1 LAVAKLAGIPR
12 EVLADAKRYLTALE
26 SEALRR
32 SDGGPQGEL
41 ALAPAG
47 ADTTHDDSTERAAD
61 QARTQSLIDALRALN
76 PDSLSPREA
85 LEQLYELRKKLD

>member
-1 LAVAKLAGIPR
+1 
-12 EVLADAKRYLTALE
+12 VLTDAKRYLTALE

-32 SDGGPQGEL
+32 GDGGPQGEL

-47 ADTTHDDSTERAAD
+47 ADAPQDDSMERAAD
-61 QARTQSLIDALRALN
+61 QARTQGLIDALRALN